1 MRPVLLAIALAVASC
16 LTLSAAS
23 AGVHARISKSG
34 QTMDVF
40 VRGVHYYSWPVSTGR
55 GRYATPSGTFRPQRL
70 ERRWYSTKYNNAPM
84 HYAVFYSGG
93 YASMPP
99 PRSATSGAPP
109 RTAACAWRRR
119 TPASSSRW
127 SARTGPPAP
136 ASRSRASRSGGPLMP
151 NFHASPSRCQ
161 HVLTF
166 FIPRFPDA
174 LELCDAA

>member
-16 LTLSAAS
+16 LTPSAAS

-34 QTMDVF
+34 QTMDIF

-93 YASMPP
+93 YAIH
-99 PRSATSGAPP
+99 ATAEVRHLG
-109 RTAACAWRRR
+109 R
-119 TPASSSRW
+119 PASHGCVRLAPSHARQFFSLVSSHGA
-127 SARTGPPAP
+127 ART
-136 ASRSRASRSGGPLMP
+136 RITITR
-151 NFHASPSRCQ
+151 
-161 HVLTF
+161 
-166 FIPRFPDA
+166 
-174 LELCDAA
+174 